1 MELTLNFGE
10 LGNFTFKTV
19 EELEYVASFL
29 GWIKYKEVTTQVY
42 LDPVELKDEE
52 GNTLFEEDGITPR
65 TMIPTYPETK
75 QVENEIDAR
84 AYLIGTAKKMLMD
97 IPARAFLKRIEQ
109 EAEAM
114 KQAQLEAIKSQIAQ
128 QTQ

>member
-1 MELTLNFGE
+1 MELTLSFGE
-10 LGNFTFKTV
+10 LGNFTFKNL

-29 GWIKYKEVTTQVY
+29 WWIKYKEVTTQVY

-52 GNTLFEEDGITPR
+52 GNILFEEDGITPR
-65 TMIPTYPETK
+65 TMISTYPETK
-75 QVENEIDAR
+75 QIENEIDAR
-84 AYLIGTAKKMLMD
+84 TYLIATAKKILMD

-114 KQAQLEAIKSQIAQ
+114 KQAQLEAIKAQIAQ